1 MNSGKNLLSQIDV
14 SLCDEVYLYGVDLL
28 YQSHLRFK
36 QGAKVDLRCAYNFPA
51 SLDVSLCDEIYLYGG
66 DFSNLERLIFKN
78 REQMDNSYIML
89 PQDWNGK
96 VLFADVENARG
107 GRYDVNEK
115 FKSFARKLW
124 TKKER

>member
-78 REQMDNSYIML
+78 REQMKKSGACFHRA
-89 PQDWNGK
+89 WTGK
-96 VLFADVENARG
+96 LVFADEQREADLNLAMAAKAKG
-107 GRYDVNEK
+107 GR
-115 FKSFARKLW
+115 
-124 TKKER
+124 